1 MGFAI
6 FASFCSKLFKCL
18 KAIRNPLTK
27 PEGPNFSARVPF
39 DGSTSSPQAKL
50 RAGNGENKRHGFLE
64 EDQEEERGISSSFS

>member
-1 MGFAI
+1 
-6 FASFCSKLFKCL
+6 L

-39 DGSTSSPQAKL
+39 DKL